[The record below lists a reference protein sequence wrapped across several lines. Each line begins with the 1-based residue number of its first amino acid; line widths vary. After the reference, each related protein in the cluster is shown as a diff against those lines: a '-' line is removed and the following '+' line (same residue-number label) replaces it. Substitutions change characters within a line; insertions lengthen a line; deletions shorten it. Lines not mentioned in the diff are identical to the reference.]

1 VKQRL
6 ARVAP
11 SVIASAALAAASGLP
26 LAPSLAAALMLLAA
40 LLRPRVPLD
49 AVTQRLAAVVIVILT
64 IAGIRA
70 TGMSLQG
77 PRLGAFGYGVA
88 LTPLLVAAGRSWMD
102 RAEGGARG
110 DAALA
115 LISLLATGAARPGA
129 WYAAAAVLFV
139 ASLVGVQRALD
150 PLRTP
155 LAAISARTRRIGAAI
170 VASSLVA
177 SVLSALLAQLAYA
190 QVRKRFQHAFES
202 AYDEAMGL
210 GDATR
215 LGSIAPLLRS
225 DAVVLRITG
234 PEVDRLRGVVLD
246 EYGGGGWTKA
256 KVVDPTPLDVP
267 VTRPVGADV
276 VEVRHV
282 DPDRGYV
289 FLPLEARDVAA
300 PIGRLLVDV
309 NGAARVSSATQPVTV
324 SYRVWFRSGPRD
336 GMRVNEPQTADL
348 LMPHNLRA
356 PLTALA
362 TEWTTEAKTA
372 AQRVTAIRTH
382 LLQGFRYSLD
392 PVPPSRLDAVLD
404 FLTASRRGDCEY
416 FASAFVLLARSLGI
430 PARLVLGYRVG
441 ERNPYLRHYV
451 VRRKNAHAW
460 AEAYLPDQG
469 WITVDP
475 TPMTELPQDLEHD
488 ELGLRAAFEVLA
500 VGWERVEAWLADL
513 TVFELGGA
521 AILGIAI
528 FALERWRRNRRP
540 GAGVRGDLEFDPPP
554 RAFALLA
561 ARLGERGS
569 GRRPAETIE
578 QWAARLDDPRVRAT
592 LLRYA
597 EARYGSPDPRAA
609 EEALAEKDAREG

>member
-1 VKQRL
+1 VRERL

-26 LAPSLAAALMLLAA
+26 LAPSLAATLMLFAA

-70 TGMSLQG
+70 SGISVHG

-88 LTPLLVAAGRSWMD
+88 LTPLLVAAVRSWID
-102 RAEGGARG
+102 QAEGGPRA

-129 WYAAAAVLFV
+129 GYAAATVLFV

-150 PLRTP
+150 PLRPP
-155 LAAISARTRRIGAAI
+155 LSAISVRTRSVGAAI
-170 VASSLVA
+170 VVSSLIA
-177 SVLSALLAQLAYA
+177 SAVSALLAQLAYA

-202 AYDEAMGL
+202 PYEEAMGL
-210 GDATR
+210 GDAAR
-215 LGSIAPLLRS
+215 LGNIAPLLRS

-246 EYGGGGWTKA
+246 EYGGGRWTKA
-256 KVVDPTPLDVP
+256 KVVDPAPLDVP
-267 VTRPVGADV
+267 VTRPVSADV

-300 PIGRLLVDV
+300 PIGRLLVDS
-309 NGAARVSSATQPVTV
+309 NGAARVSMTTQPIT
-324 SYRVWFRSGPRD
+324 VWFRRGPRD
-336 GMRVNEPQTADL
+336 SMRVAEPQPADL
-348 LMPHNLRA
+348 LMPHNLRV

-362 TEWTTEAKTA
+362 TEWTAEARA
-372 AQRVTAIRTH
+372 PAQRVTAIRTH

-392 PVPPSRLDAVLD
+392 PIPPTRLDAVLD

-441 ERNPYLRHYV
+441 ERNPYFGHYV
-451 VRRKNAHAW
+451 VRRRNAHAW

-488 ELGLRAAFEVLA
+488 ELGLQAAFEVLA
-500 VGWERVEAWLADL
+500 VGWERVEARLAEL

-528 FALERWRRNRRP
+528 FALLRWWRNRRSRAA
-540 GAGVRGDLEFDPPP
+540 GALDGLDFDPPP

-578 QWAARLDDPRVRAT
+578 QWAARLDDPKVRAR

-609 EEALAEKDAREG
+609 EEVLAEPEARRT